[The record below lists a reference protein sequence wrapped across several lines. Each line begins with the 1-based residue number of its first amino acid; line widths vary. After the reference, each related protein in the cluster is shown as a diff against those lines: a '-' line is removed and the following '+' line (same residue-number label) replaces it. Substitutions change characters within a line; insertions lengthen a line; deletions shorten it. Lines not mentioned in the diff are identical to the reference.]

1 MEANVRM
8 YRAKIAAGE
17 MTEQEA
23 NAILGK
29 SVWEAQGKVPALWP
43 TPRSNDSSESVE
55 TLTARGERNYGRNK
69 NGINLTAAIIDAAS
83 PEPTRLW
90 PTPTVQDAK
99 NNGGPSQWKRNSDPL
114 NVAVQRWPT
123 PRVSMANGPSQAEI
137 DAGNPRGRL
146 ETAVAISEMM
156 PTPTANRWDGLQS
169 HGVNVVSGQ
178 LNPTWVE
185 WLMGFPLGWTDLDA
199 SGTL

>member
-1 MEANVRM
+1 MNPSAHSVALSTLVE
-8 YRAKIAAGE
+8 KIGLACG
-17 MTEQEA
+17 TNRIQ
-23 NAILGK
+23 
-29 SVWEAQGKVPALWP
+29 QGKAGATLP
-43 TPRSNDSSESVE
+43 TAV
-55 TLTARGERNYGRNK
+55 K
-69 NGINLTAAIIDAAS
+69 
-83 PEPTRLW
+83 LW

-99 NNGGPSQWKRNSDPL
+99 NDGGPSQWERNSDPL
-114 NVAVQRWPT
+114 NVAVKRWPT
-123 PRVSMANGPSQAEI
+123 PKGSPSGPDFARANRDGSGGDDLA
-137 DAGNPRGRL
+137 
-146 ETAVAISEMM
+146 TAVAKDMM

>member
-1 MEANVRM
+1 MNPSAH
-8 YRAKIAAGE
+8 
-17 MTEQEA
+17 
-23 NAILGK
+23 
-29 SVWEAQGKVPALWP
+29 SVALSTLVEKMWP
-43 TPRSNDSSESVE
+43 TPRAANPGSRPKGNGGKILEEEVLIAE
-55 TLTARGERNYGRNK
+55 GLRERGRVLGA
-69 NGINLTAAIIDAAS
+69 TM
-83 PEPTRLW
+83 W

-169 HGVNVVSGQ
+169 HGVNVVSGK